1 MGTSSVI
8 GIALIII
15 NLLVTYLGLKD
26 PSFFDRYSFEIDPI
40 LISKDY
46 KRLITSGFLHVSWT
60 HVLLNMLTLYW
71 FSDSIAAT
79 LGNFHFLVIY
89 FASLIGGNL
98 LSLYIH
104 RNHGDYSAVGAS
116 GAISG
121 VVFAS
126 IALFPGMSVGL
137 FGLLF
142 IPGWA
147 YGLFFVL
154 FSIYGIRSQRD
165 NIGHDAHLGGGIIG
179 MLIAVLMVPESL
191 RLNYLPILVVL
202 VPSAVFLYLI
212 ITRPAFLMVD
222 NLFQKTHGYQT
233 KEDRYNGDIRDREK
247 EVDRILE
254 KINRVGIDKLT
265 KKEREKLD
273 GRA

>member
-1 MGTSSVI
+1 
-8 GIALIII
+8 
-15 NLLVTYLGLKD
+15 
-26 PSFFDRYSFEIDPI
+26 
-40 LISKDY
+40 
-46 KRLITSGFLHVSWT
+46 
-60 HVLLNMLTLYW
+60 
-71 FSDSIAAT
+71 
-79 LGNFHFLVIY
+79 
-89 FASLIGGNL
+89 
-98 LSLYIH
+98 
-104 RNHGDYSAVGAS
+104 
-116 GAISG
+116 
-121 VVFAS
+121 
-126 IALFPGMSVGL
+126 
-137 FGLLF
+137 
-142 IPGWA
+142 
-147 YGLFFVL
+147 
-154 FSIYGIRSQRD
+154 
-165 NIGHDAHLGGGIIG
+165 